1 MTSISKSVYAD
12 NLDDIVK
19 KQNSTYHNTIKMKS
33 VDIKSSTCIQ
43 FNKENDKEDPKFE
56 VGDDVRISKYKH
68 FCRRLHSKLVRRSF
82 CD

>member
-12 NLDDIVK
+12 NLDDIDK

-56 VGDDVRISKYKH
+56 VGDDVIISKYKH
-68 FCRRLHSKLVRRSF
+68 FCKRLHSKLVRRSF